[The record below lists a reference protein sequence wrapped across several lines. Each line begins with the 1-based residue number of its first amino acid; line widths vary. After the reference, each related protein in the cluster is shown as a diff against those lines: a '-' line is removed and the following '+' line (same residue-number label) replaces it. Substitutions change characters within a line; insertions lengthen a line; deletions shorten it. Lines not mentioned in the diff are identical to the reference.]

1 MASDEAIVAVVTKA
15 AMESAASEA
24 LVNGLPDDIKEKR
37 KKKKKT
43 AISEE
48 STVAPLSDA
57 VVQLKSILEEKDRI
71 LKETKV
77 SHGNLQTRLGENRG
91 WLKAERV
98 KVAEMEAQLAEITIA
113 KTSEV
118 QSLNQQLQQ
127 KQRDFQTERAALQSE
142 LSAMQHKM
150 QKTDAEAHGRLQ
162 HLQAE
167 AKSWREAA
175 DRGRKDYEARIQQLE
190 EEKQRVKKS
199 AADEAKSSYNRQ
211 LQEMHDQLQQSE
223 ARCGAVA
230 KELAES
236 QRANDRVNE
245 LENAVGLRETR
256 ISQLNSQL
264 TEAENSRNAMDTQ
277 LKMIETR
284 LQDEVTQHKEVRA
297 KLLIA
302 EESLIERSASVGA
315 DAAAPASTDE
325 MPTPEPAPEVADL
338 QNIVAAKDAEISR
351 MQGELEAI
359 KSEVLNM
366 VNSEKS

>member
-43 AISEE
+43 SISEE

-57 VVQLKSILEEKDRI
+57 EMVVQLKSILEEKDRI

-91 WLKAERV
+91 WLKAERI
-98 KVAEMEAQLAEITIA
+98 KVAEMEAQLAETTIA

-118 QSLNQQLQQ
+118 QSLNRQLQQ

-175 DRGRKDYEARIQQLE
+175 DRGRKDYE
-190 EEKQRVKKS
+190 
-199 AADEAKSSYNRQ
+199 
-211 LQEMHDQLQQSE
+211 
-223 ARCGAVA
+223 
-230 KELAES
+230 
-236 QRANDRVNE
+236 
-245 LENAVGLRETR
+245 
-256 ISQLNSQL
+256 
-264 TEAENSRNAMDTQ
+264 
-277 LKMIETR
+277 
-284 LQDEVTQHKEVRA
+284 
-297 KLLIA
+297 
-302 EESLIERSASVGA
+302 
-315 DAAAPASTDE
+315 
-325 MPTPEPAPEVADL
+325 
-338 QNIVAAKDAEISR
+338 
-351 MQGELEAI
+351 
-359 KSEVLNM
+359 
-366 VNSEKS
+366 